1 MAGLLDEST
10 GEPDGV
16 DGVLITGGASTSACL
31 VREEELRE
39 GDDHKDFVHAFNA
52 YAPAGTVTGQ
62 LVYVNYARY
71 RCLVQ

>member
-1 MAGLLDEST
+1 MGINYLYSGKERFKSHYK
-10 GEPDGV
+10 
-16 DGVLITGGASTSACL
+16 
-31 VREEELRE
+31 EEELRE

-71 RCLVQ
+71 GCLVQPKLFNNIDAD